1 MADAKRRR
9 GRPRK
14 PPQLSL
20 DEFLAVLELAV
31 ENAKRHQ
38 MLESIIIIDNK
49 LKVAF
54 CVPLFGLTQRLLSS
68 ARDKPAVAQSPE
80 QLRMPL

>member
-1 MADAKRRR
+1 MADVKRRR

-14 PPQLSL
+14 SPQLSL
-20 DEFLAVLELAV
+20 AEFLAVLELAV
-31 ENAKRHQ
+31 ESAKRHQ
-38 MLESIIIIDNK
+38 VLESVVVTDDRI
-49 LKVAF
+49 KVAF

-68 ARDKPAVAQSPE
+68 AHGKPAAIQSQE

>member
-1 MADAKRRR
+1 MDHVKRRR

-14 PPQLSL
+14 PATLEI
-20 DEFLAVLELAV
+20 DEFFAVLELLV
-31 ENAKRHQ
+31 ESAKRHH
-38 MLESIIIIDNK
+38 MIESVLVTDGK

-54 CVPLFGLTQRLLSS
+54 CVPLFGLTEHLLLSKRGKFAES
-68 ARDKPAVAQSPE
+68 QSPE

>member
-1 MADAKRRR
+1 MDHVKRRR

-14 PPQLSL
+14 PATLEI
-20 DEFLAVLELAV
+20 DEFFAVLELLV
-31 ENAKRHQ
+31 ENAKRHH
-38 MLESIIIIDNK
+38 MLESVLVIDGK

-54 CVPLFGLTQRLLSS
+54 CVPLFGLTERLLSPG
-68 ARDKPAVAQSPE
+68 RDRLAESQSPE

>member
-14 PPQLSL
+14 SPQLSL

-31 ENAKRHQ
+31 ESAKRHQ
-38 MLESIIIIDNK
+38 MLESITVIDNK

-68 ARDKPAVAQSPE
+68 AHGKPAATRPQE

>member
-1 MADAKRRR
+1 MDHVKRRR

-14 PPQLSL
+14 PATLEI
-20 DEFLAVLELAV
+20 DEFFAVFLLV
-31 ENAKRHQ
+31 ENAKRHH
-38 MLESIIIIDNK
+38 MLESILVTDGK

-54 CVPLFGLTQRLLSS
+54 CVPLFGVTERLLSPK
-68 ARDKPAVAQSPE
+68 RDRLAESQSPT

>member
-1 MADAKRRR
+1 MANSTKRR

-14 PPQLSL
+14 SPQLSL

-38 MLESIIIIDNK
+38 MLESILVIDNK

-54 CVPLFGLTQRLLSS
+54 CVPLFGLTQYLPSS
-68 ARDKPAVAQSPE
+68 ARGKPVAEQSPT

>member
-1 MADAKRRR
+1 MDHVKRRR

-14 PPQLSL
+14 PATLEI
-20 DEFLAVLELAV
+20 DEFFAVLELLV
-31 ENAKRHQ
+31 ENAKRHH
-38 MLESIIIIDNK
+38 MLESVLVTDGK

-54 CVPLFGLTQRLLSS
+54 CVPLFGLTERLLLSKRGRS
-68 ARDKPAVAQSPE
+68 AESQSQT

>member
-1 MADAKRRR
+1 MDHVKRRR

-14 PPQLSL
+14 PATLEI
-20 DEFLAVLELAV
+20 DEFLAVLELLV
-31 ENAKRHQ
+31 ENAKRHH
-38 MLESIIIIDNK
+38 MLESALVTEGK

-54 CVPLFGLTQRLLSS
+54 CVPLFGITERLLSLK
-68 ARDKPAVAQSPE
+68 RDRLAELQSPT